1 MITLHKYFAQ
11 IIKGYKDCDFYKSD
25 DGIFIFF
32 GCTVASDM
40 PFFDEGDY
48 VEEVIFDFS
57 DGTVRITE
65 EYGRLTYTYK
75 IKPEIISV
83 SIKKNS

>member
-1 MITLHKYFAQ
+1 MIMLHKYFAQ
-11 IIKGYKDCDFYKSD
+11 IIKDYEDCDFYKSD
-25 DGIFIFF
+25 DGIFMFF
-32 GCTVASDM
+32 GCTMASDM
-40 PFFDEGDY
+40 PFLDKGDY

-65 EYGRLTYTYK
+65 KHGSPTYVCE
-75 IKPEIISV
+75 IKPEIISI